1 MPDVGGIAGAQL
13 KSFIDRIERLEDE
26 KRVLGE
32 DVMEVYAE
40 AKGSGFEPKI
50 MRQIIKIRRMDKE
63 EHDEQETLL
72 DLYKR
77 ALSMVPESGLRAEAA
92 E

>member
-1 MPDVGGIAGAQL
+1 MPDVGGVAGAQL
-13 KSFIDRIERLEDE
+13 KSLIERIERLEDE
-26 KRVLGE
+26 KRALGE
-32 DVMEVYAE
+32 DIKEVYAE
-40 AKGSGFEPKI
+40 AKGTGFDAKI
-50 MRQIIKIRRMDKE
+50 MRQLIKIRKMDKN

-77 ALSMVPESGLRAEAA
+77 ALGMLPEAETSAEAA